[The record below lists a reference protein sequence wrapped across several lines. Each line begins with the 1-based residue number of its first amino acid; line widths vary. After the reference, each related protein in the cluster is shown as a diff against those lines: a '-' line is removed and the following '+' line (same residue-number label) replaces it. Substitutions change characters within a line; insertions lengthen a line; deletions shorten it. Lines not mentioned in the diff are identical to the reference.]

1 MTATDIFSELQTA
14 NPAAMRG
21 SNPMRFGQVLLRAG
35 LKRRHTE
42 YGNVYEVVR
51 RLDVSAGKPMNRGIR
66 GGLKE
71 LQEEK

>member
-1 MTATDIFSELQTA
+1 MC
-14 NPAAMRG
+14 G

-51 RLDVSAGKPMNRGIR
+51 RQEASAGKPMN
-66 GGLKE
+66 KE
-71 LQEEK
+71 IWEA